1 MVHTGLSGFSKKAVL
16 PQASQ
21 CLPPHETQSEGTG
34 RFLNSTFLWWKQ
46 PSWTLPIQRR
56 NHTTYPGMLAD
67 QFSITKALA
76 AQRQEGSS
84 VSHPACNLSNALV
97 QVLAIQPALSTSFG
111 APLPPCLSTT
121 PSQTMQGPCAP
132 IWEKS
137 CLHQLEV
144 HSSLVQGCRL
154 GMEGRFKILN
164 HTWQHLPEGRL
175 MPGSHGANN

>member
-46 PSWTLPIQRR
+46 PSWTLPIQCR

-76 AQRQEGSS
+76 AQRQGGIA

-97 QVLAIQPALSTSFG
+97 QVLAIQPALFTSFR

-121 PSQTMQGPCAP
+121 PSQTMQDPCAL